1 MTPMKQRSAARTAV
15 NPVLVAIVLL
25 LIVYGTVVVRSA
37 ISGMDAGDG
46 IFKRHFL
53 GMAVGLVGLAFAWLV
68 DYRRLSGWVGPLIIA
83 DALLIISPKIP
94 GLGGT
99 AKGATLWLEVAGMR
113 LFQPSEP
120 AKLLFVLAMGAVI
133 AQHKGTI
140 DKPRDVAR
148 VLAVGMLPM
157 LLVIA
162 VGDLG
167 TGLVF
172 GAIAAGMLLLGG
184 LKGRWF
190 AALGLS
196 AALLVGGLLGANE
209 VLNRSLER
217 GPYDP
222 AYIAAT
228 DKSTVDDTSVL
239 VKRYQ
244 VNRLLVFVDPERD
257 PTGAGYNLEQSK
269 IAIGSGEISGKGL
282 GKSTQGNLNFLP
294 ERHTD
299 FIFSVLGEEL
309 GFVGA
314 IGLLALYLFLLLT
327 SFEIAA
333 SSRDLFGTLIVA
345 GIVSMWVFQIF
356 ENMGMTIGLM
366 PITGIPLPF
375 MSYGASSM
383 VTNLTATGMLLS
395 VWARRYS

>member
-1 MTPMKQRSAARTAV
+1 MRERSLLRTAV
-15 NPVLVAIVLL
+15 NPVLIALVILL
-25 LIVYGTVVVRSA
+25 LVFGSVVVRSA
-37 ISGMDAGDG
+37 ISGMEAGDG
-46 IFKRHFL
+46 IFKRHL
-53 GMAVGLVGLAFAWLV
+53 LGIAMGLVGMAVVWIF
-68 DYRRLSGWVGPLIIA
+68 DYRKLQGWLGPLAVA

-99 AKGATLWLEVAGMR
+99 AKGATLWLEIAGVR

-120 AKLLFVLAMGAVI
+120 AKLLFIFVMAAVI
-133 AQHKGTI
+133 SHYKGHI
-140 DKPRDVAR
+140 DKPRDVGR
-148 VLAVGMLPM
+148 VLAIAAVPM

-172 GAIAAGMLLLGG
+172 GAIGAGMLLLGG

-190 AALGLS
+190 IALGLT
-196 AALLVGGLLGANE
+196 AALVVGGLLGANE
-209 VLNRSLER
+209 LLNRTLER
-217 GPYDP
+217 GNYDP
-222 AYIAAT
+222 AYIAAV
-228 DKSTVDDTSVL
+228 DKGSVRDTSVL

-244 VNRLLVFVDPERD
+244 INRLLVFVDPERD

-269 IAIGSGEISGKGL
+269 IAIGSGEIDGKGL
-282 GKSTQGNLNFLP
+282 GRSTQGNLNFLP

-309 GFVGA
+309 GFLGA
-314 IGLLALYLFLLLT
+314 LALLALYLFLLLT
-327 SFEIAA
+327 SFEVAA
-333 SSRDLFGTLIVA
+333 SSGDLFGTLVVA
-345 GIVSMWVFQIF
+345 GVMSMWVFQIF
-356 ENMGMTIGLM
+356 ENIGMTIGLM

-375 MSYGASSM
+375 MSSGASSM

-395 VWARRYS
+395 VWTRRRT